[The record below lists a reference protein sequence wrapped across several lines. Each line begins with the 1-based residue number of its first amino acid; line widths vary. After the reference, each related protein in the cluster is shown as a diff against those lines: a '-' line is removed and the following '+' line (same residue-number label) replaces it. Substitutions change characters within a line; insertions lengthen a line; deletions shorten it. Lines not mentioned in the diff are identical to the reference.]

1 MSDGAPTAPA
11 PAFPTAFVVVT
22 FVVAIAVGVLVTYL
36 GIRGTIGAGI
46 P

>member
-1 MSDGAPTAPA
+1 MSAGASTAPA
-11 PAFPTAFVVVT
+11 PAFPTAFVIVT
-22 FVVAIAVGVLVTYL
+22 FAVAIAVGALVTYL